1 MAKKSEQITT
11 HVTPELKAKAQ
22 AMAHAQGYSN
32 VSEWVNHL
40 IHASAD
46 EQQKAMDM
54 LAPAFGYSQ
63 NSESSEGSQ
72 RDFTQFMRVA
82 TQEAEPL
89 HH

>member
-1 MAKKSEQITT
+1 MAKKTEQITT

-54 LAPAFGYSQ
+54 LATAFGYSQ
-63 NSESSEGSQ
+63 NSENSEGSQ
-72 RDFTQFMRVA
+72 RDFAQFMRVLTPGA
-82 TQEAEPL
+82 GQI
-89 HH
+89 H